1 MKDLIMSPKDKPF
14 ILIARVRVLPGKV
27 EDYLKIAAV
36 VDAEVE
42 KTEPGMLFH
51 NFDADPTDSLQFT
64 WTELYRDDNSLIK
77 HLNNPPVQ
85 DYVQKHLELAE
96 SIEVEI
102 YGTLD
107 DKTIEYLT
115 LVWGEAGIP
124 FKYLKSTRVGYVRD
138 SILGR
143 D

>member
-51 NFDADPTDSLQFT
+51 NFDADPTDSLQFS

-115 LVWGEAGIP
+115 LAWC
-124 FKYLKSTRVGYVRD
+124 
-138 SILGR
+138 
-143 D
+143 

>member
-1 MKDLIMSPKDKPF
+1 MSPKDKPF

-64 WTELYRDDNSLIK
+64 WTELYRDNNSLIK

-124 FKYLKSTRVGYVRD
+124 FKYFKSTRVGYVRD
-138 SILGR
+138 SILG
-143 D
+143 

>member
-14 ILIARVRVLPGKV
+14 ILIARVRVLSGKV

-115 LVWGEAGIP
+115 LAWGEAGIP
-124 FKYLKSTRVGYVRD
+124 FKYFKSTRVGYVRD
-138 SILGR
+138 SILG
-143 D
+143 

>member
-1 MKDLIMSPKDKPF
+1 MSPKDKPF

-115 LVWGEAGIP
+115 LAWGEAGIP
-124 FKYLKSTRVGYVRD
+124 FKYFKSTRVGYVRD
-138 SILGR
+138 SILG
-143 D
+143 